1 MLNRILLGSD
11 LSDRSAVA
19 LDRALQ
25 LARQFDARLTVMHV
39 LDGDL
44 PAAVRRRRETETR
57 EVLAETIATHGA
69 TDRTT
74 VEIAT
79 GTAHTALIERAGSLQ
94 ADLTVMGRHRY
105 RPVRDLFLGTT
116 VERVLRAGETPV
128 LVVRDPVIGPYR
140 HPMVAVDFSVYSRR
154 AVAFTMDLVPDGPV
168 TALHAC
174 DLPVPAGDDGWH
186 PAPGDRLA
194 RSIRTEMQALG
205 DGLAEA
211 ARQRLSPLVRIGG
224 VVQAVAAAAERFSPD
239 LLVVG
244 THGRTGVAHALL
256 GSVAGTLLADPPVD
270 VLAIRAW

>member
-1 MLNRILLGSD
+1 MLNRILVGSD
-11 LSDRSAVA
+11 LSDRSRLA
-19 LDRALQ
+19 
-25 LARQFDARLTVMHV
+25 LARAAVLAETFDARLTVVHV

-44 PAAVRRRRETETR
+44 PEPLRERHAAAARAMLAD
-57 EVLAETIATHGA
+57 EVSGLALD
-69 TDRTT
+69 DRAT

-79 GTAHTALIERAGSLQ
+79 GDPHAVLIDRAAALD

-128 LVVRDPVIGPYR
+128 LVVREAVIGPYR
-140 HPMVAVDFSVYSRR
+140 HAMVAVDFSVYSRR
-154 AVAFTMDLVPDGPV
+154 AAAVALEIVPDGAV
-168 TALHAC
+168 TVLHAC

-186 PAPGDRLA
+186 PEPGGRLA
-194 RSIRTEMQALG
+194 RSIEVEMKAFR
-205 DGLAEA
+205 DGLGPAA
-211 ARQRLSPLVRIGG
+211 ARLTPVVRLGG
-224 VVQAVAAAAERFSPD
+224 VVDTITRAVERFAPD

-270 VLAIRAW
+270 VLAVRAW